1 MNNIAPR
8 FYRFFRRS
16 TQVLLIASVLIG
28 VAGCGSLRLA
38 PSESIKQNAW
48 LHSRTAEAAAEVAV
62 VEQASPQ
69 LQSLTKLSELQSH
82 ALTAYCG
89 EPETAPQAQTPEQIL
104 TPSNWQL
111 AETALVESSQRPGP
125 WDVTDTLL
133 EIGIGV
139 SALLGGVYGT
149 RIAGFLK
156 TARSRSQALRE
167 IVAGNELFKQQNAD
181 RVASFKTAQAN
192 QSPETRQLVTALK
205 S

>member
-1 MNNIAPR
+1 M
-8 FYRFFRRS
+8 
-16 TQVLLIASVLIG
+16 
-28 VAGCGSLRLA
+28 
-38 PSESIKQNAW
+38 
-48 LHSRTAEAAAEVAV
+48 
-62 VEQASPQ
+62 
-69 LQSLTKLSELQSH
+69 
-82 ALTAYCG
+82 
-89 EPETAPQAQTPEQIL
+89 
-104 TPSNWQL
+104 

-156 TARSRSQALRE
+156 TARAKSQALRE
-167 IVAGNELFKQQNAD
+167 IVTGNELFKQQNAD
-181 RVASFKTAQAN
+181 QVTSFKAAQVN

>member
-1 MNNIAPR
+1 MTRTLQRNC
-8 FYRFFRRS
+8 S
-16 TQVLLIASVLIG
+16 TGHLPATQLLLAVTLIG
-28 VAGCGSLRLA
+28 ASGCGNLRLA

-62 VEQASPQ
+62 AEEASPQ
-69 LQSLTKLSELQSH
+69 LQSLTKLSQLQSH

-89 EPETAPQAQTPEQIL
+89 QPETVLQAETAEEIL
-104 TPSNWQL
+104 APSNWDL

-149 RIAGFLK
+149 RIAGFLR
-156 TARSRSQALRE
+156 TARAKSQALRE
-167 IVAGNELFKQQNAD
+167 IVAGNERFKQQNAD
-181 RVASFKTAQAN
+181 QVAPFKAAQAS
-192 QSPETRQLVTALK
+192 QSSETRQLVAGLK
-205 S
+205 G